1 MTGCVCRELPSPSFV
16 VVTTQLFVTSNATL
30 KYESLI
36 RKRLV
41 ESEGANFLKSKK
53 FNISFLLTGDIS
65 FLFNHF
71 VNAMNLSISLQF
83 LFLPS
88 YHILLERLQRHL
100 WAVVRSHETRRPRE

>member
-41 ESEGANFLKSKK
+41 ESEGANFLKSYKGK
-53 FNISFLLTGDIS
+53 HFFEIFGWLKTHFSWEKMNILCP
-65 FLFNHF
+65 
-71 VNAMNLSISLQF
+71 LS
-83 LFLPS
+83 
-88 YHILLERLQRHL
+88 
-100 WAVVRSHETRRPRE
+100 

>member
-1 MTGCVCRELPSPSFV
+1 MTGCVCRELPGPSFV

-53 FNISFLLTGDIS
+53 GKHFFETFGWIRTPFLGQKQFFCVP
-65 FLFNHF
+65 FLRKQIF
-71 VNAMNLSISLQF
+71 
-83 LFLPS
+83 
-88 YHILLERLQRHL
+88 
-100 WAVVRSHETRRPRE
+100 T

>member
-41 ESEGANFLKSKK
+41 ESEGANFLKSYKE
-53 FNISFLLTGDIS
+53 NIFFLEILGWLQT
-65 FLFNHF
+65 HF
-71 VNAMNLSISLQF
+71 SW
-83 LFLPS
+83 
-88 YHILLERLQRHL
+88 EK
-100 WAVVRSHETRRPRE
+100 

>member
-41 ESEGANFLKSKK
+41 ESEGANFLKSYKGK
-53 FNISFLLTGDIS
+53 HFFRDFWLAKDSF
-65 FLFNHF
+65 FLRKNEIF
-71 VNAMNLSISLQF
+71 VSPFLVNRFSL
-83 LFLPS
+83 
-88 YHILLERLQRHL
+88 YVAGTRHQI
-100 WAVVRSHETRRPRE
+100 WQSCFD

>member
-41 ESEGANFLKSKK
+41 ESEGANFLKSNKGKHFFEIFGWVRTPFLGKK
-53 FNISFLLTGDIS
+53 TSFLCP
-65 FLFNHF
+65 
-71 VNAMNLSISLQF
+71 LS
-83 LFLPS
+83 
-88 YHILLERLQRHL
+88 
-100 WAVVRSHETRRPRE
+100 

>member
-41 ESEGANFLKSKK
+41 ESEGANFLKPYKGKHFFSIFLVGYRLIFLGKK
-53 FNISFLLTGDIS
+53 MNFLCP
-65 FLFNHF
+65 
-71 VNAMNLSISLQF
+71 LS
-83 LFLPS
+83 
-88 YHILLERLQRHL
+88 
-100 WAVVRSHETRRPRE
+100 

>member
-41 ESEGANFLKSKK
+41 ESEGANFLKSYNGKHFFEIFGWVWTPFLRKK
-53 FNISFLLTGDIS
+53 REFFC
-65 FLFNHF
+65 H
-71 VNAMNLSISLQF
+71 
-83 LFLPS
+83 
-88 YHILLERLQRHL
+88 RL
-100 WAVVRSHETRRPRE
+100 AG

>member
-41 ESEGANFLKSKK
+41 ENEGANFLKI
-53 FNISFLLTGDIS
+53 FG
-65 FLFNHF
+65 
-71 VNAMNLSISLQF
+71 
-83 LFLPS
+83 
-88 YHILLERLQRHL
+88 
-100 WAVVRSHETRRPRE
+100 